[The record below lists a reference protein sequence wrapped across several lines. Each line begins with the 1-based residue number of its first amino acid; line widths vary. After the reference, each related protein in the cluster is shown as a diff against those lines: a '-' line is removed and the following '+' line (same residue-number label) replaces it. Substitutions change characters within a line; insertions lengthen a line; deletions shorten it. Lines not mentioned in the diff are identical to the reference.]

1 MATPPSGY
9 NPDSTGC
16 VANDQSPVNLSRS
29 TADKC
34 NRRCDFSVQP
44 SAITTAKI
52 AVDPSKLFLSLTNL
66 TPPAVATYN
75 DTTYQCTQIDVYGT
89 SQHAYDGVYQ
99 NLEMVATF
107 TNGSSTLLVSIP
119 VASNGA
125 TGTPSAR
132 FFNKFAGYTASPGA
146 IPMGVS
152 LGDAVP
158 ANMSYFVY
166 SGRTFFG
173 ACTPVTWIV
182 YNQASFISTSDYGIL
197 QGVLTNTYRK
207 PLQQLSPPGNPN
219 ERHVSYRDVREENPA
234 YLQPDGRVYM
244 KCRRLNTSGEAATG
258 DREKFTMNSTIEGLD
273 NPAPEFS
280 ADGSAKPARPS
291 DSPADPATRVQSG
304 GVIATAKEEAADSVA
319 MQAKNVWG
327 GIVRFFGGFGVLGAI
342 LMVLEVAMAV
352 ALQTVWRET
361 PENIFKLMIF
371 VPNVIN
377 AYLFSA
383 YSSLPKSA
391 SS

>member
-1 MATPPSGY
+1 M
-9 NPDSTGC
+9 
-16 VANDQSPVNLSRS
+16 
-29 TADKC
+29 
-34 NRRCDFSVQP
+34 
-44 SAITTAKI
+44 
-52 AVDPSKLFLSLTNL
+52 SLTNL
-66 TPPAVATYN
+66 TPPAVAEYN

-89 SQHAYDGVYQ
+89 SQHAYDGVFQ
-99 NLEMVATF
+99 NLEMVAIF
-107 TNGSSTLLVSIP
+107 TNGSSTILVSIP
-119 VASNGA
+119 VAVSGA

-158 ANMSYFVY
+158 SNMSYFVY

-173 ACTPVTWIV
+173 ACTPVTWVV

-258 DREKFTMNSTIEGLD
+258 DREKFTLNSTIEGLD
-273 NPAPEFS
+273 NPTPEFS

-291 DSPADPATRVQSG
+291 DSPVDASTRIQSG
-304 GVIATAKEEAADSVA
+304 GVIATARAEAADSVA

-327 GIVRFFGGFGVLGAI
+327 SIVRFFQGFGVLGAI
-342 LMVLEVAMAV
+342 LMILEVALAV
-352 ALQTVWRET
+352 ALQTTWRET
-361 PENIFKLMIF
+361 PENIFKYMIF

-377 AYLFSA
+377 AYLFSP
-383 YSSLPKSA
+383 YSSLPKS
-391 SS
+391 SSK